1 MTYISNSKYAHFAI
15 VYLHSYVYK
24 TSEKVQEYH
33 CIKQATVSHSYMAII

>member
-24 TSEKVQEYH
+24 TSEVQEYH
-33 CIKQATVSHSYMAII
+33 CIKQATVSHCYMAII